1 MFIYLISEESILD
14 ADSIRNNNK
23 LETLIKL
30 RTKYKIPILILLTH
44 SDDYC
49 DKIKKADNNW
59 KIICKEHIINN
70 KQNLL
75 NYINGQIKEVKE
87 NNFKLDENKIIHT
100 VLIESKKMS
109 DEEAIKLLPKKLKSK
124 YENANEEKKKEILE
138 DYKSIIESD
147 EVRDFFEEENM
158 NILYQ
163 KELIEIIKE
172 NIPSQYH
179 SALSHID

>member
-1 MFIYLISEESILD
+1 M
-14 ADSIRNNNK
+14 
-23 LETLIKL
+23 
-30 RTKYKIPILILLTH
+30 
-44 SDDYC
+44 
-49 DKIKKADNNW
+49 
-59 KIICKEHIINN
+59 
-70 KQNLL
+70 
-75 NYINGQIKEVKE
+75 
-87 NNFKLDENKIIHT
+87 
-100 VLIESKKMS
+100 
-109 DEEAIKLLPKKLKSK
+109 KSK
-124 YENANEEKKKEILE
+124 YENANDEKKKEILE